1 MILLRDRR
9 RVARCFWALLIAM
22 GFLPAAQAQLALPL
36 TLGCGWPF
44 KTTPDTLNVMYP
56 DANAIYWT
64 TPYIQLAG
72 SSLEIKGN
80 FFPARFLSI
89 STYNSLG
96 ESVSSTYD
104 VNFVLDP
111 GSENPFTNPSASGGS
126 FHATIIP
133 KSNVPPPNST
143 LFGPPV
149 NQSGFVQGYVVIRA
163 YLPFDPNVGQNV
175 LPKIT
180 ILFDGHPLKTVAP
193 CKNLSSSLRLLLY
206 NVLVRSWNGN
216 NNPPG
221 ATEPVQLMFRPPTS
235 DQAGGAFPNDYNK
248 YVVTGMTYQKGVIA
262 VVRGRAATV
271 PKNGSNHY
279 PLVNNGEELRYWSM
293 CNYDHIFP
301 FPVVTQNGQNACAA
315 DNQAADNKTALDGDG
330 YYTYMVAAP
339 NDVPANAKTDKTV
352 TLLPWGRTQ
361 FEKALIFRNMLPDQ
375 NFTMTTQAANNS
387 CAISDSD
394 PNAPKTIEESATC
407 TANIMGPYYPQA
419 TYCQKTVYEQ
429 GGWQACFQTPV
440 TARRQ

>member
-1 MILLRDRR
+1 MILLRDPR
-9 RVARCFWALLIAM
+9 RVARYVWALLLAM
-22 GFLPAAQAQLALPL
+22 GLIPAAQAQLSLPL

-44 KTTPDTLNVMYP
+44 KTTPETLNVMYP

-72 SSLEIKGN
+72 SSLEIKGD

-111 GSENPFTNPSASGGS
+111 GSENPFTTPSASGGS
-126 FHATIIP
+126 FHATVIP

-143 LFGPPV
+143 IFGPPV

-163 YLPFDPNVGQNV
+163 YLPFDPNVKQNV
-175 LPKIT
+175 LPNIT
-180 ILFDGHPLKTVAP
+180 ILFNGHPLKTVAP

-221 ATEPVQLMFRPPTS
+221 ATEPDQLMFRPPTG

-262 VVRGRAATV
+262 VVRGRAASV
-271 PKNGSNHY
+271 PPNAPNNY
-279 PLVNNGEELRYWSM
+279 PLLESQQLRYWSM

-301 FPVVTQNGQNACAA
+301 FPVVTQNGQSACAA
-315 DNQAADNKTALDGDG
+315 DDQTILDNDG
-330 YYTYMVAAP
+330 YYTYVVAAP
-339 NDVPANAKTDKTV
+339 NDVPSNAKTDKTV

-361 FEKALIFRNMLPDQ
+361 FEKALIFRNMLPDPS
-375 NFTMTTQAANNS
+375 FTMTTQTANTNCTIGS
-387 CAISDSD
+387 SN
-394 PNAPKTIEESATC
+394 PNAPTTIEQSATC

-429 GGWQACFQTPV
+429 GGWQACFQNPV